1 MKTASITIVPIGDI
15 DASTVEHLLD
25 RAFGPDRHLRTAY
38 RIRKGMAAIAELS
51 FAAIDPNGRLLGT
64 IQCWPIAL
72 HLDNGPS
79 IPMVMVGPIAVEPTL
94 QRAGIGKLLTRTT
107 LGAADASGSDPLML
121 IGDPEYYGRFFGF
134 AAEATHAWQAP
145 GPVERHRLL
154 ARGTNI
160 PALPGML
167 GPRVAVAA

>member
-25 RAFGPDRHLRTAY
+25 RAFGADRHLRTAY
-38 RIRKGMAAIAELS
+38 RIREGMAAIAELS

-79 IPMVMVGPIAVEPTL
+79 VPMVMVGPIAVEPTL

-134 AAEATHAWQAP
+134 TAEATHAWQAP

-154 ARGTNI
+154 ARGANI